1 MQLVEK
7 SVTITGTDGEPQTL
21 KYAMTG
27 RVLTAKRERFAEL
40 VAYGMVPLDAYC
52 EAYGKTITCDM
63 DRRALQSSAGV
74 LMNDTDVKVRIQ
86 ELRRPIQRKLAKK
99 WEYSIDHALEDCQRA
114 WDVAHADGDSK
125 AMQSCIRL
133 RAELTK
139 LLKTETNIT
148 HNHLA
153 LDEETT
159 EVLIALRETVRRRK
173 VAVKVIGGNSGGE
186 KGELIAGPPNGPLVG

>member
-21 KYAMTG
+21 KYAMAG

-86 ELRRPIQRKLAKK
+86 ELRRPIQRKLARK

-159 EVLIALRETVRRRK
+159 EVLIALRETVRRK
-173 VAVKVIGGNSGGE
+173 KFAVKVIGGNTDEE
-186 KGELIAGPPNGPLVG
+186 KGNAIGGPPNGPLVG